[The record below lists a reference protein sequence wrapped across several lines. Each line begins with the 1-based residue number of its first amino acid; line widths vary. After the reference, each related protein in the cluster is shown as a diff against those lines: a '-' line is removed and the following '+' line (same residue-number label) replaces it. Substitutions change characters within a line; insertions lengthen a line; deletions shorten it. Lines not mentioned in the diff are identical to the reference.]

1 MILALF
7 FHVIKNDQLL
17 SWIVCAPAG
26 LVELSVQLI
35 KCFSLYNDVLK
46 ETILY
51 HICKEI
57 VHQTLT
63 LGYVAKK
70 TEYQTEPI
78 KGVERG

>member
-1 MILALF
+1 M
-7 FHVIKNDQLL
+7 
-17 SWIVCAPAG
+17 CAPAG

-35 KCFSLYNDVLK
+35 KCFSLYDDVLK
-46 ETILY
+46 ETILH

-57 VHQTLT
+57 VHQILT

-70 TEYQTEPI
+70 IEYQTEPI